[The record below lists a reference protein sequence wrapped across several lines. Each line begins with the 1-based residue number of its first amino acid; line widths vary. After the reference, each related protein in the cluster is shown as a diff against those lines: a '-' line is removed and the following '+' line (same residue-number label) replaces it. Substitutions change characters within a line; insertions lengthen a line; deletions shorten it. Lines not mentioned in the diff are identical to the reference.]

1 MLAEGS
7 ARAGG
12 AAASSEIP
20 ATESAV
26 HPRADVA
33 PACTAG
39 AVISSLLTEHAQ
51 ATVRIE
57 AEEPASVKAAV
68 PPFLDSD
75 SKAPRRTSGRKSI
88 DAETRAR
95 LACAKQ
101 YGKEAVGQRVSLFW
115 AGEDRWFDGTVKG
128 YSLAVRRAAL
138 RQVRRWRPVALS
150 PRSRGD
156 ARLLELAKPGG
167 ESSDQ
172 RRRAAARLVSHE
184 TETATRRRAA
194 GGAAA
199 EAASGSGGGG
209 GSESGDGGGGAEAG
223 LSSSNSTGYTGVF
236 LQASGKFQARHER
249 ARKTVYLGTFATAVE
264 AAVAYARHV
273 GEGVQAVGEAP
284 AAAMVLTE
292 APQQKRQKAGTEEAA
307 PSAVAEAEGLRLHVS
322 SSSGGGYLGVWW
334 LSSGR
339 FRAMQSVDGKKVPL
353 GCFDSAEAA
362 GEYRPRAETADAGG
376 AIGQRVLVP
385 ATVYPQYACSEQ
397 RGRGWEG
404 LIISRTPRPRA
415 DSIPACNRRGWSCI

>member
-1 MLAEGS
+1 MSWLSLEAKAATS
-7 ARAGG
+7 GG
-12 AAASSEIP
+12 ERPLASS
-20 ATESAV
+20 ATRQRQ
-26 HPRADVA
+26 PRGDVQ
-33 PACTAG
+33 P
-39 AVISSLLTEHAQ
+39 
-51 ATVRIE
+51 
-57 AEEPASVKAAV
+57 EEPQQK
-68 PPFLDSD
+68 
-75 SKAPRRTSGRKSI
+75 
-88 DAETRAR
+88 
-95 LACAKQ
+95 
-101 YGKEAVGQRVSLFW
+101 
-115 AGEDRWFDGTVKG
+115 
-128 YSLAVRRAAL
+128 
-138 RQVRRWRPVALS
+138 RQV
-150 PRSRGD
+150 
-156 ARLLELAKPGG
+156 
-167 ESSDQ
+167 
-172 RRRAAARLVSHE
+172 
-184 TETATRRRAA
+184 
-194 GGAAA
+194 AAA
-199 EAASGSGGGG
+199 EEAAPKVVT
-209 GSESGDGGGGAEAG
+209 EAEG
-223 LSSSNSTGYTGVF
+223 LKLACRAATAPATRACSSRP
-236 LQASGKFQARHER
+236 LASSKRGTKEQKRG
-249 ARKTVYLGTFATAVE
+249 TVYLGTFATAVE